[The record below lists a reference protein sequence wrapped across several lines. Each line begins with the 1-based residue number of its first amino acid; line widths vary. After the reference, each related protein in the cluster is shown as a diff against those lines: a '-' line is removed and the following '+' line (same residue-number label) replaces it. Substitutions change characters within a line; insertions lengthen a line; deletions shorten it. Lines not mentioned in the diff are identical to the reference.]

1 MHLRSP
7 QWQQERNQPDRSYEK
22 SMTLFM
28 ISIPLMA
35 LAAALAVL
43 PLILMSHGDH
53 RRRMAEA
60 TVRPRSTLSDRTDD
74 VPAFPGPSTSRTEG
88 R

>member
-1 MHLRSP
+1 
-7 QWQQERNQPDRSYEK
+7 
-22 SMTLFM
+22 MTLFM

-43 PLILMSHGDH
+43 PLIVMSHGDH

-60 TVRPRSTLSDRTDD
+60 KPRSRSIFSDHADR
-74 VPAFPGPSTSRTEG
+74 VPHFPGPLPSRTEG